1 MSIYDHA
8 YIHMAIDSSTSVRLY
23 NDWQDAAGQ
32 QRMQRD
38 QGIYIHMTNF
48 WYRGNILSHFGDGVS
63 KVMH

>member
-1 MSIYDHA
+1 
-8 YIHMAIDSSTSVRLY
+8 MAIDSSTSVRLY